1 MIGSLGPI
9 NFLVTSSKIRTFDN
23 FTRSSSSRYAEI
35 DVMGKSPVL
44 QHIGPGLDDI
54 GFTMRFDYLFG
65 LNVRWEV
72 SRLSTLQREAKP
84 HALVIGGLPIGR
96 YRWVIE
102 SHEQVWEKIDA
113 KGRLLTAD
121 IDIRLKEYLK

>member
-23 FTRSSSSRYAEI
+23 FTRSSSSRFAEI
-35 DVMGKSPVL
+35 DVMGKIPVL

-72 SRLSTLQREAKP
+72 SRLSKLQREAKP

-96 YRWVIE
+96 HRWVIE
-102 SHEQVWEKIDA
+102 SHEQVWERINA
-113 KGRLLTAD
+113 KGNLLTAD